1 MINHY
6 GERKSSK
13 NPVLMLCV
21 YFSLTGHINIKEKA
35 EMTLTTKDMSQYFV
49 AAADMNNI

>member
-6 GERKSSK
+6 GESKSSK
-13 NPVLMLCV
+13 NPVLILCV
-21 YFSLTGHINIKEKA
+21 YFSLTGHINIIEKT